1 MSRGK
6 AGDMASEEAVVP
18 WWEAIQLRPEVV
30 GSDGAVDDVQMSLHN
45 AVFGEEG
52 VGAGRTPYAAPE
64 YFGEITHP
72 TGGLVRI
79 MGRIAVRLGVAES
92 TLTEAV
98 WRLDQAMGGGK
109 SHGLIGLWH
118 LAAHPR
124 QLAATDLGKRVMAEA
139 DEIAGKGKIRED
151 LGNPNCVVLDCDNTT
166 ATKEDFGPA
175 ERLGER
181 FLWRLFDKD
190 YDLYTEFKGHT
201 SNKAKLAEALRSTG
215 RPVLVLID
223 EVMDYLRVAAASDH
237 KGAVLDM
244 AFLRALLDVVN
255 DVPNCAAVVVM
266 IASEDDDMAMTDEG
280 KELREEMEALLDR
293 NASTTAVTSGGD
305 FAEIIQRRLFDGRP
319 PEQAVEQV
327 AGHYLKAMGKVWR
340 SKVFDK
346 LDSLYSEREF
356 AKQVARCYP
365 FHPALIALAENE
377 WSHQAGF
384 QRVRSTIRVFAA
396 AAYEQARRGQQGQWA
411 PLLIDSGDLTL
422 RSPRLRDA
430 LLHSGLVADNRT
442 QSNLRE
448 VAGTDIADPHNP
460 DRGAA
465 RRLDETRDT
474 NLGWTDQNPAAAE
487 RMATALFVRSLCPRP
502 QGTRGATEAELHAAS
517 FMPSNA
523 YGPGDAEA
531 VAESLFDPD
540 EGLAS
545 ADHTPGQ
552 GKSVPKRWF
561 IETRKTLPMLTRA
574 EKKAISDAER
584 DKAIT
589 ERAFALAT
597 DGPFSEIIR
606 ADGGPV
612 PPEGVTAQA
621 SLGAIENAGVDRKHK
636 TRLVILDSRW
646 FSLLNGDDTAAREAI
661 TAAMGIGAD
670 AMSVQW
676 ASSAV
681 FACANTAL
689 RSQAR
694 GLAAEWL
701 ARQRVAELPA
711 VQADDDTSKRARQ
724 EAQDAKDQL
733 DRKVRLCYK
742 HIAYLAPRGEH
753 DREVQFTRVSS
764 DAQTALN
771 GADVWGCLR
780 DESKAYPTVGIR
792 QERPAPQPSRQR
804 LRATPLRDTGQL
816 LVRPPQAAA
825 PNRYGRA
832 RSRHL
837 RRSGLRGHRAGERRR
852 RHLPG
857 RPRRRHKPRIAEHP
871 RSAERLPGLRLTE
884 TAIQMVTPQTP
895 PTAGQP
901 APAPAPPNSPK
912 HTAARLPEQ
921 PSRGPADPPK
931 PEQRAEHLQITIS
944 VNTNVENKEEAGH
957 LFKLLT
963 ELAERVDDGHIT
975 HINQNIQI
983 TIANT
988 EEAEKKLE
996 ELAKNANASINI
1008 LRL

>member
-6 AGDMASEEAVVP
+6 ASDMASKEAVVP
-18 WWEAIQLRPEVV
+18 WWEAIRLRPEVV

-79 MGRIAVRLGVAES
+79 MGRIAVRLGVADS

-124 QLAATDLGKRVMAEA
+124 QLAATDLGKRVLAEA
-139 DEIAGKGKIRED
+139 DEIAGKGKIQDD
-151 LGNPNCVVLDCDNTT
+151 LGNPICVVLDCDNTT

-190 YDLYTEFKGHT
+190 YDRYTEFKDHT

-215 RPVLVLID
+215 HPVLVLID
-223 EVMDYLRVAAASDH
+223 EVMDYLRVAAAADH
-237 KGAVLDM
+237 RGAVLDM

-266 IASEDDDMAMTDEG
+266 IASEDDEMAMTDEG

-305 FAEIIQRRLFDGRP
+305 FAEIIQKRLFDGRP
-319 PEQAVEQV
+319 HEQAVEQV

-356 AKQVARCYP
+356 AKQVTRCYP

-396 AAYEQARRGQQGQWA
+396 AAYEQASRGQQGQWA

-442 QSNLRE
+442 QANLRE
-448 VAGTDIADPHNP
+448 VAGTDIADPHNS

-465 RRLDETRDT
+465 RRLDEARDP
-474 NLGWTDQNPAAAE
+474 NLGWTDLNPAAAE

-517 FMPSNA
+517 FVPSNA

-606 ADGGPV
+606 ADGGAV
-612 PPEGVTAQA
+612 PPEGVTAQG

-646 FSLLNGDDTAAREAI
+646 FSLLNGDDTAARDAI

-711 VQADDDTSKRARQ
+711 VQADDETSNRARQ

-742 HIAYLAPRGEH
+742 HIAYLAPQGEH
-753 DREVQFTRVSS
+753 DREVKFTRVSS

-780 DESKAYPTVGIR
+780 EESKAYRPSEFDKNALLHNLRDNDYGRPLSEIRDSFWSDPHKPLLPTGTGELGAAIYAAVISGDIELANADGDVYQVGHAGDINLGSQSIR
-792 QERPAPQPSRQR
+792 VRRAAARTAANRDSDGNGHPAGTSADSPTGSQTEPSPQPGTQSGSPTG
-804 LRATPLRDTGQL
+804 TPQ
-816 LVRPPQAAA
+816 PESPA
-825 PNRYGRA
+825 
-832 RSRHL
+832 
-837 RRSGLRGHRAGERRR
+837 
-852 RHLPG
+852 
-857 RPRRRHKPRIAEHP
+857 
-871 RSAERLPGLRLTE
+871 SAEAER
-884 TAIQMVTPQTP
+884 Q
-895 PTAGQP
+895 AGHMQV
-901 APAPAPPNSPK
+901 
-912 HTAARLPEQ
+912 
-921 PSRGPADPPK
+921 
-931 PEQRAEHLQITIS
+931 TIS
-944 VNTNVENKEEAGH
+944 VNTNIGSQEADR
-957 LFKLLT
+957 LFQLLS
-963 ELAERVDDGHIT
+963 ELAERVDDGDVT
-975 HINQNIQI
+975 HINQTTLI
-983 TIANT
+983 TISSSD
-988 EEAEKKLE
+988 EVEKRLR
-996 ELAKNANASINI
+996 ELADKASASINI

>member
-1 MSRGK
+1 MTLT
-6 AGDMASEEAVVP
+6 EFVVP
-18 WWEAIQLRPEVV
+18 WWEVMKLRSEVQD
-30 GSDGAVDDVQMSLHN
+30 SDGAVDDVQMSLHN
-45 AVFGEEG
+45 AVFGEEE
-52 VGAGRTPYAAPE
+52 VGAGRTPYASPE
-64 YFGEITHP
+64 YYGDITHP

-79 MGRIAVRLGVAES
+79 MGRVAVRLGVPNS

-118 LAAHPR
+118 LASHPQ
-124 QLAATDLGKRVMAEA
+124 QLSTTDLGKMVMAEA
-139 DEIAGKGKIRED
+139 EEIAGKGKIRDD
-151 LGNPNCVVLDCDNTT
+151 LGNPICVVLDCDNTT

-181 FLWRLFDKD
+181 FLWRLLDKD
-190 YDLYTEFKGHT
+190 YDRYIEFKDHT
-201 SNKAKLAEALRSTG
+201 SNKAKLAEALRLTG

-223 EVMDYLRVAAASDH
+223 EVMDYLRVTSATDH

-266 IASEDDDMAMTDEG
+266 IASEDDNMAMTEEG
-280 KELREEMEALLDR
+280 KELREEIEDLLTR
-293 NASTTAVTSGGD
+293 NASTTSVTSGGD
-305 FAEIIQRRLFDGRP
+305 FAEIIQRRLFDARP
-319 PEQAVEQV
+319 PKSAVEQV
-327 AGHYLKAMGKVWR
+327 TGHYLQAMSKTWR

-396 AAYEQARRGQQGQWA
+396 AAYEHAHRGEQGQWA

-422 RSPRLRDA
+422 RSPSLRDS

-442 QSNLRE
+442 QTNLRE
-448 VAGTDIADPHNP
+448 VAGTDIADPHNS

-465 RRLDETRDT
+465 RRLDETRDP
-474 NLGWTDQNPAAAE
+474 NLGWTDLNPAAVE

-517 FMPSNA
+517 FVPSNA
-523 YGPGDAEA
+523 FGPGDAEA

-540 EGLAS
+540 EGLAC

-552 GKSVPKRWF
+552 GKLVPKRWF

-574 EKKAISDAER
+574 EKKAISDTER
-584 DKAIT
+584 NKAIT
-589 ERAFALAT
+589 DRAFALAT
-597 DGPFSEIIR
+597 DGPFDQIIHV
-606 ADGGPV
+606 DGGPV
-612 PPEGVTAQA
+612 PPEGITTRGA
-621 SLGAIENAGVDRKHK
+621 LGAIESAGIDRKHK

-661 TAAMGIGAD
+661 NAAMGIGPNALT
-670 AMSVQW
+670 VQW
-676 ASSAV
+676 ASSVV

-701 ARQRVAELPA
+701 ARQRVAGLPA
-711 VQADDDTSKRARQ
+711 VQADEDTNKRARHEAQ
-724 EAQDAKDQL
+724 EAKEQL

-742 HIAYLAPRGEH
+742 HIAYLAPLSDH
-753 DREVQFTRVSS
+753 HREVKFIRVSS
-764 DAQTALN
+764 DTQTALN

-780 DESKAYPTVGIR
+780 EESKAC
-792 QERPAPQPSRQR
+792 RPSEFDKNA
-804 LRATPLRDTGQL
+804 LLHNLRDNDYGRPLSEIRDSFWSDPHKPLLPTGVSEIVDAIYDAVISGDIQL
-816 LVRPPQAAA
+816 TNSEGDTYNVGHVGDVNLGSQSIRVRRAAA
-825 PNRYGRA
+825 RPVPKRDSSSPYGHTSTSTQA
-832 RSRHL
+832 RTSTSPDTHPT
-837 RRSGLRGHRAGERRR
+837 SP
-852 RHLPG
+852 PG
-857 RPRRRHKPRIAEHP
+857 
-871 RSAERLPGLRLTE
+871 
-884 TAIQMVTPQTP
+884 TP
-895 PTAGQP
+895 
-901 APAPAPPNSPK
+901 SPK
-912 HTAARLPEQ
+912 SSAP
-921 PSRGPADPPK
+921 DPTHQTK
-931 PEQRAEHLQITIS
+931 HMQINIS
-944 VNTNVENKEEAGH
+944 VNTNIGSQGAYR
-957 LFKLLT
+957 LFQLLS
-963 ELAERVDDGHIT
+963 ELAECVDEGHVTHIT
-975 HINQNIQI
+975 QTTSI
-983 TIANT
+983 TIASS
-988 EEAEKKLE
+988 EEIASRLQERAEQ
-996 ELAKNANASINI
+996 AQAAINI
-1008 LRL
+1008 IKI

>member
-1 MSRGK
+1 
-6 AGDMASEEAVVP
+6 MASEAAVVP
-18 WWEAIQLRPEVV
+18 WWEAIQLRDEVLS
-30 GSDGAVDDVQMSLHN
+30 SDGAVDDVQMSLHD

-52 VGAGRTPYAAPE
+52 VGAGRTPYASPE

-79 MGRIAVRLGVAES
+79 MGRIAVRLGVADS

-98 WRLDQAMGGGK
+98 WRLDQGMGGGK
-109 SHGLIGLWH
+109 SHGLVGLWH
-118 LAAHPR
+118 LAAHPQ
-124 QLAATDLGKRVMAEA
+124 QLAATDLGKMVMAEA
-139 DEIAGKGKIRED
+139 DEIAGKGRVSDD
-151 LGNPNCVVLDCDNTT
+151 LGNPICVVLDCDNTT
-166 ATKEDFGPA
+166 ASVEDFGPA
-175 ERLGER
+175 VRLGER

-190 YDLYTEFKGHT
+190 YDRYTEFKDHIA
-201 SNKAKLAEALRSTG
+201 NKAKLADALRSTG
-215 RPVLVLID
+215 RPVLVLVD
-223 EVMDYLRVAAASDH
+223 EVMDYLRVAAAADH

-244 AFLRALLDVVN
+244 GFLRALLDVVN

-266 IASEDDDMAMTDEG
+266 IASEDDAMAMTDEG

-293 NASTTAVTSGGD
+293 NASTTAVTGGGD
-305 FAEIIQRRLFDGRP
+305 FAEIIQRRLFAGRP
-319 PEQAVEQV
+319 AEQAVEQV
-327 AGHYLKAMGKVWR
+327 AGHYLKAMGRTWR
-340 SKVFDK
+340 SKVFNK

-396 AAYEQARRGQQGQWA
+396 AAYEHARRGQQGQWA

-422 RSPRLRDA
+422 RSPRLRDS

-442 QSNLRE
+442 QANLRE
-448 VAGTDIADPHNP
+448 VAGTDIADPHNA

-465 RRLDETRDT
+465 RRLDETRDP
-474 NLGWTDQNPAAAE
+474 NLGWTGQNPAAAE
-487 RMATALFVRSLCPRP
+487 RMATALFIRSLCPRP
-502 QGTRGATEAELHAAS
+502 QGTRGATEAELHAVS
-517 FMPSNA
+517 FVPSNA

-589 ERAFALAT
+589 ERAFELAT
-597 DGPFSEIIR
+597 DGPFEEVIR

-612 PPEGVTAQA
+612 PPEGVTAQG

-661 TAAMGIGAD
+661 TAAMGIGPN

-689 RSQAR
+689 RAQAR

-701 ARQRVAELPA
+701 ARKRVADLPA
-711 VQADDDTSKRARQ
+711 VQADEDTRKRARQ
-724 EAQDAKDQL
+724 EAQDAKEQL

-742 HIAYLAPRGEH
+742 HIAYLAPQADH
-753 DREVQFTRVSS
+753 DREVKFIRVGS

-771 GADVWGCLR
+771 GADAWGSLR
-780 DESKAYPTVGIR
+780 EESKAYRPT
-792 QERPAPQPSRQR
+792 EFHKNA
-804 LRATPLRDTGQL
+804 LLHNLRDNDYGRPLSEIRDSFWSDPHKPLLPTGTGEL
-816 LVRPPQAAA
+816 AAA
-825 PNRYGRA
+825 IYAAVVSGDIELANADGEIYQVAHAGDVNLGSQSIRIRRA
-832 RSRHL
+832 ACPKCGEPKRQCRCQPADTPDSL
-837 RRSGLRGHRAGERRR
+837 PAGTSTSPAGESET
-852 RHLPG
+852 PG
-857 RPRRRHKPRIAEHP
+857 
-871 RSAERLPGLRLTE
+871 
-884 TAIQMVTPQTP
+884 TP
-895 PTAGQP
+895 PAGTDQ
-901 APAPAPPNSPK
+901 
-912 HTAARLPEQ
+912 T
-921 PSRGPADPPK
+921 GPAAPPK

-944 VNTNVENKEEAGH
+944 VDTNIEDNDAAAL
-957 LFKLLT
+957 LFKLLN
-963 ELAERVDDGHIT
+963 ELAERVDDGHVT
-975 HINQNIQI
+975 HINQTTRI

-988 EEAEKKLE
+988 EEAEQKFR
-996 ELAKNANASINI
+996 ELADNANASINI